1 MKKLLTLLI
10 IFSLLHL
17 AASAQDDVPKDWAH
31 RGIKIQEGSGY
42 GQRPMK
48 DIGTQQTK
56 FDTLALKENIA
67 LSMAVVLTFISSIFV

>member
-17 AASAQDDVPKDWAH
+17 AASAQDDVPKDWAQ
-31 RGIKIQEGSGY
+31 RGIKIQEVSVY

-56 FDTLALKENIA
+56 FDT
-67 LSMAVVLTFISSIFV
+67 